1 MLYKYKTRLR
11 VKKINWIFFVIY
23 THMSEQIKKYSDFLN
38 ESKNKETFEEF
49 SATRLA
55 GASKIA
61 DAAKEKGGDAMLT
74 YHHFKVKLSTYREA
88 KDGKFN
94 IKEAEKEYNALL
106 KELYTSTKSGMNI
119 SQVDFQEL
127 VGKIE
132 VLGELLIRQK

>member
-1 MLYKYKTRLR
+1 
-11 VKKINWIFFVIY
+11 
-23 THMSEQIKKYSDFLN
+23 MSEQIKKYSDFLN

-106 KELYTSTKSGMNI
+106 KELYTSTKSGMDI

-132 VLGELLIRQK
+132 VLVELLIRQK